1 MSTATNAPPHT
12 FRDATAADLP
22 RLCELF
28 ERFRAESHYAKYGP
42 AHPEVSTPFIESLLT
57 ADDRVVLVVEA
68 EAQIVGMIG
77 VVVTQHPMS
86 GERCATEMFWYLE
99 PEFRGSGVWLLRRA
113 ERWALDR
120 GAKFILMV
128 SPQSHAVDRIYEALG
143 YEAGETSWYK
153 SLDWFARHTPP
164 RATRI
169 PHGIRVH
176 DDVLPDP
183 MAYRAMA
190 LQQRFQAV
198 QDGAVVFQGI
208 APCADPSLP
217 IWIKEQYPRLRP
229 TLSFFRHSPRGQ
241 VEPHTVHDDRS
252 MGDVTCIFYLNP
264 GPPEHDGTSFFK
276 HALTRAVASTS
287 TDPDEHLREA
297 MAWHDPGQW
306 EEWYRVSARFN
317 RLMLF
322 PAKLFHS
329 RAIEENYGSD
339 ERARL
344 IQVVFCAGVLS

>member
-99 PEFRGSGVWLLRRA
+99 PEFRGAGVWLLRRA

-198 QDGAVVFQGI
+198 QDGAVTFQRM
-208 APCADPSLP
+208 APCANPALML
-217 IWIKEQYPRLRP
+217 WIVQRYPQLTP
-229 TLSFFRHSPRGQ
+229 TLTFFRQGARDQP
-241 VEPHTVHDDRS
+241 EPHYIHTDAS
-252 MGDVTCIFYLNP
+252 MGEWTGILYLTP
-264 GPPEHDGTSFFK
+264 DPPDGDGTACWRSKDTGWVRGLAVEHDAAHWF
-276 HALTRAVASTS
+276 
-287 TDPDEHLREA
+287 DEAKWDRWHLVEA
-297 MAWHDPGQW
+297 K
-306 EEWYRVSARFN
+306 FN
-317 RLMLF
+317 RLVLF
-322 PAKLFHS
+322 QARLYHS
-329 RAIEENYGSD
+329 RAIRENYGRGD
-339 ERARL
+339 EARL
-344 IQVVFCAGVLS
+344 TQNTFGVGSLS